1 MLHAAARRLLGG
13 RGIPLLAAGLVAL
26 AGASLWAATRPRPAL
41 PAAPPA
47 VADEGE
53 PPASPSVL
61 VFVSGAVAHPG
72 LYHLTASARIADALA
87 AAGGLAPGADP
98 GRLPNEAGPVHD
110 GRQINV
116 PFLHAGS
123 SRAAVSRL
131 DLNEATADELRSVPG
146 MPAGLPEAIVEHR
159 RQWGPFASVSELGP
173 DLGVDRATVA
183 ALGRELR
190 VVRPP

>member
-1 MLHAAARRLLGG
+1 MFRAATRRLLAGG
-13 RGIPLLAAGLVAL
+13 WVPLLAVGLVAL
-26 AGASLWAATRPRPAL
+26 AGASLWVATRPRSEP
-41 PAAPPA
+41 PAAAPA

-53 PPASPSVL
+53 PPSSPSVL
-61 VFVSGAVAHPG
+61 VFVSGAVVHPG

-123 SRAAVSRL
+123 GRAATPRL
-131 DLNEATADELRSVPG
+131 DLNEATADELRSLPG
-146 MPAGLPEAIVEHR
+146 MPVGLPEAIVEHR
-159 RQWGPFASVSELGP
+159 RQWGPFASVAELGP
-173 DLGVDRATVA
+173 ALGVDRATIA
-183 ALGRELR
+183 ALGRQLR
-190 VVRPP
+190 VIRPP